1 MKKLRKW
8 WVESKTWQHVLLGIG
23 IVFGLYL
30 LAVLAVRIYNKNKIL
45 LGVSARGVYIGGLT
59 KEQAIEKLNSKTSD
73 YLSGEINYFVDGQ
86 TASLSPAAI
95 GVRFDNAAIANEAYM
110 IGRSGNLVADI
121 ITQTALP
128 FSDEQLMQV
137 NIDQQKYSQAMV
149 ELNNQIAQ
157 GSQNASYM
165 LDGPNINVQPEKSG
179 RYLDMGLAMIGL
191 TSQFSDLKKQID
203 LPIIQT
209 VPDLNQVNLIRQ
221 KDFVS
226 RLVASPVKLIYSDKS
241 WDVSQQ
247 QILAWLSKDSSY
259 VPIKK
264 DLLNRYYPIDNSWG
278 DLKINQSQLS
288 GYLTAL
294 AGQINVEA
302 IDAQLSIEGGRATVF
317 KQSRDGITLN
327 IENSVKA
334 IIEALGSGHNGTISL
349 AVDVKKADVSDENI
363 DNLGIKELISEGVT
377 YFPGSPPNRLQNVRV
392 GMSKFN
398 GILLKPN
405 QIFSFGEFLG
415 EVGPAQGYAPGLI
428 ILGDHEEKAY
438 GGGLC
443 QVSSTAY
450 RAALLAGLPILQRT
464 NHAFAISY
472 YTAPYGVPGVDAT
485 IYYPQVDMKFKNDT
499 GHHILIQTEMVGTTL
514 TFRFYGTKTKS
525 GVIRGPFYVYGNSDA
540 TKPSQ
545 TVFYRDVLDLNGKVT
560 KTDTVNTF
568 YKSSLDFPITD

>member
-23 IVFGLYL
+23 IVFALYL
-30 LAVLAVRIYNKNKIL
+30 LAVLAVRVYSKNKIL
-45 LGVSARGVYIGGLT
+45 PGVSARGVYIGGLT
-59 KEQAIEKLNSKTSD
+59 KEQAIEKLNSKTSE

-95 GVRFDNAAIANEAYM
+95 GVSFDNSVIVNEAYM

-157 GSQNASYM
+157 GSQNASYL
-165 LDGPNINVQPEKSG
+165 LDGSNINVQPEKSG

-209 VPDLNQVNLIRQ
+209 VPDLNQANLIRQ

-247 QILAWLSKDSSY
+247 QILAWLSKDSAY

-278 DLKINQSQLS
+278 DLKISQSLLS
-288 GYLTAL
+288 GYLSSL
-294 AGQINVEA
+294 AGKINVEA

-327 IENSVKA
+327 IENSIKA

-349 AVDVKKADVSDENI
+349 AVDVKKADVSDDNI
-363 DNLGIKELISEGVT
+363 DGLGIKELIGEGIS
-377 YFPGSPPNRLQNVRV
+377 YFPGSTWQRMQNIRV
-392 GMSKFN
+392 GTSKYQ
-398 GILLKPN
+398 GILIKPG
-405 QIFSFGEFLG
+405 QVFSFGEYLG
-415 EVGPAQGYAPGLI
+415 EVGAAQGYAESKV
-428 ILGDHEEKAY
+428 ILDGKQEFQY

-443 QVSSTAY
+443 QVSSTMF
-450 RAALLAGLPILQRT
+450 RAALNAGLPIVQRT
-464 NHAFAISY
+464 NHAFQVSY
-472 YTAPYGVPGVDAT
+472 YTQPYGVPGVDAT
-485 IYYPQVDMKFKNDT
+485 IYYPEVDLKFKNDT
-499 GHHILIQTEMVGTTL
+499 SKHILVQAELSGTTL
-514 TFRFYGTKTKS
+514 VFRFYGTKEKE
-525 GVIRGPFYVYGNSDA
+525 GRVRGPFFNFGSLDPNI
-540 TKPSQ
+540 PSQ
-545 TVFYRDVLDLNGKVT
+545 TTFYRDVIKDGKVL
-560 KTDTVNTF
+560 KTDTFNTY
-568 YKSSLDFPITD
+568 YKSALDFPTTN

>member
-23 IVFGLYL
+23 IVLALYF
-30 LAVLAVRIYNKNKIL
+30 LAVLAVRVYSKNKIL
-45 LGVSARGVYIGGLT
+45 PGVSARGVYIGGLT
-59 KEQAIEKLNSKTSD
+59 KEQAVEKLNSKTFE

-95 GVRFDNAAIANEAYM
+95 GVRFDNAAIANEAYL

-157 GSQNASYM
+157 GSQNASY
-165 LDGPNINVQPEKSG
+165 LLGGSNIIVQPEKSG
-179 RYLDMGLAMIGL
+179 RLLDMGLVMIGL

-209 VPDLNQVNLIRQ
+209 VPDLNQANLIRQ

-247 QILAWLSKDSSY
+247 QILAWLSKDSAY

-278 DLKINQSQLS
+278 DLKISQSLLS
-288 GYLTAL
+288 GYLSSL
-294 AGQINVEA
+294 AGKINVEA

-327 IENSVKA
+327 IENSIKA

-349 AVDVKKADVSDENI
+349 AVDVKKADVSDDNI
-363 DNLGIKELISEGVT
+363 DGLGIKELIGEGIS
-377 YFPGSPPNRLQNVRV
+377 YFPGSTWQRMQNIRV
-392 GMSKFN
+392 GTSKYQ
-398 GILLKPN
+398 GILIKPG
-405 QIFSFGEFLG
+405 QVFSFGEYLG
-415 EVGPAQGYAPGLI
+415 EVGAAQGYAESKV
-428 ILGDHEEKAY
+428 ILDGKQEFQY

-443 QVSSTAY
+443 QVSSTMF
-450 RAALLAGLPILQRT
+450 RAALNAGLPIVQRT
-464 NHAFAISY
+464 NHAFQVSY
-472 YTAPYGVPGVDAT
+472 YTQPYGVPGVDAT
-485 IYYPQVDMKFKNDT
+485 IYYPEVDLKFKNDT
-499 GHHILIQTEMVGTTL
+499 SKHILVQAELSGTTL
-514 TFRFYGTKTKS
+514 VFRFYGTKEKE
-525 GVIRGPFYVYGNSDA
+525 GRVRGPFFNFGSLDPNI
-540 TKPSQ
+540 PSQ
-545 TVFYRDVLDLNGKVT
+545 TTFYRDVIKDGKVLI
-560 KTDTVNTF
+560 TDTFNTY
-568 YKSSLDFPITD
+568 YKSALDFPTTN

>member
-23 IVFGLYL
+23 VVLALYL
-30 LAVLAVRIYNKNKIL
+30 LAVLSVRMYSKGKIL
-45 LGVSARGVYIGGLT
+45 PGVSARGVYIGGLT
-59 KEQAIEKLNSKTSD
+59 RDEAIQKLNSKTSE
-73 YLSGEINYFVDGQ
+73 YLSGTVNYFVDGQ
-86 TASLSPAAI
+86 VKTLSPTDI
-95 GVRFDNAAIANEAYM
+95 GVGFDNSAIVNEAYA
-110 IGRSGNLVADI
+110 IGRSGNLIADI
-121 ITQTALP
+121 ATQTALP
-128 FSDEQLMQV
+128 FSDEGLMQV

-149 ELNNQIAQ
+149 ELNSQIAQ
-157 GSQNASYM
+157 GSQNASY
-165 LDGPNINVQPEKSG
+165 LIDGSAINVQPEKSG

-191 TSQFSDLKKQID
+191 TSQFSNLQKQIE

-209 VPDLNQVNLIRQ
+209 SPDLNQANLNRQ

-226 RLVASPVKLIYSDKS
+226 KISASPIKLIYSDKS

-247 QILAWLSKDSSY
+247 QILSWLSKDSSY
-259 VPIKK
+259 LPIKK
-264 DLLNRYYPIDNSWG
+264 DLLNHYYPIDKIWG
-278 DLKINQSQLS
+278 DLKINETLLS
-288 GYLTAL
+288 GYLSSL
-294 AGQINVEA
+294 AGQINVDA
-302 IDAQLSIEGGRATVF
+302 IDAQLSIADGRATVF

-327 IENSVKA
+327 IQNSIKA
-334 IIEALGSGHNGTISL
+334 ITEALNNGHSGTVSL
-349 AVDVKKADVSDENI
+349 AVDIKKADVSDENI

-398 GILLKPN
+398 GILLKPD
-405 QIFSFGEFLG
+405 QIFSFGEYLG

-525 GVIRGPFYVYGNSDA
+525 GVIRGPFFVSGNSDA

-545 TVFYRDVLDLNGKVT
+545 TVFYRDVLDMSGKVT

>member
-23 IVFGLYL
+23 IVLALYL
-30 LAVLAVRIYNKNKIL
+30 LAVLAVRVYSKNKIL
-45 LGVSARGVYIGGLT
+45 PGVSARGVYIGGLT
-59 KEQAIEKLNSKTSD
+59 KEQAVEKLNSKTFE

-157 GSQNASYM
+157 GSQNASY
-165 LDGPNINVQPEKSG
+165 LLGGSNIIVQPEKSG
-179 RYLDMGLAMIGL
+179 RLLDMGLVMIGL

-209 VPDLNQVNLIRQ
+209 VPDLNQANLIRQ

-247 QILAWLSKDSSY
+247 QILAWLSKDSAY

-278 DLKINQSQLS
+278 DLKISQSLLS
-288 GYLTAL
+288 GYLSSL
-294 AGQINVEA
+294 AGKINVEA

-327 IENSVKA
+327 IENSIKA

-349 AVDVKKADVSDENI
+349 AVDVKKADVSDDNI
-363 DNLGIKELISEGVT
+363 DGLGIKELIGEGIS
-377 YFPGSPPNRLQNVRV
+377 YFPGSTWQRMQNIRV
-392 GMSKFN
+392 GTSKYQ
-398 GILLKPN
+398 GILIKPG
-405 QIFSFGEFLG
+405 QVFSFGEYLG
-415 EVGPAQGYAPGLI
+415 EVGAAQGYAESKV
-428 ILGDHEEKAY
+428 ILDGKQEFQY

-443 QVSSTAY
+443 QVSSTMF
-450 RAALLAGLPILQRT
+450 RAALNAGLPIVQRT
-464 NHAFAISY
+464 NHAFQVSY
-472 YTAPYGVPGVDAT
+472 YTQPYGVPGVDAT
-485 IYYPQVDMKFKNDT
+485 IYYPEVDLKFKNDT
-499 GHHILIQTEMVGTTL
+499 SKHILVQAELSGTTL
-514 TFRFYGTKTKS
+514 VFRFYGTKEKE
-525 GVIRGPFYVYGNSDA
+525 GRVRGPFFNFGSLDPNI
-540 TKPSQ
+540 PSQ
-545 TVFYRDVLDLNGKVT
+545 TTFYRDVIKDGKVLI
-560 KTDTVNTF
+560 TDTFNTY
-568 YKSSLDFPITD
+568 YKSALDFPTTN

>member
-23 IVFGLYL
+23 IVFVLYL
-30 LAVLAVRIYNKNKIL
+30 LAVLAVRVYSKNKIL
-45 LGVSARGVYIGGLT
+45 PGVSARGVYIGGLT
-59 KEQAIEKLNSKTSD
+59 KEQAVEKLNSKTSD
-73 YLSGEINYFVDGQ
+73 YLSGETNYFVNGQ
-86 TASLSPAAI
+86 TVSLSPAAI
-95 GVRFDNAAIANEAYM
+95 GVGFDNSVIVNEAYM

-121 ITQTALP
+121 MTQTALP

-157 GSQNASYM
+157 GSQNASYL
-165 LDGPNINVQPEKSG
+165 LDGSNINVQPEKSG
-179 RYLDMGLAMIGL
+179 RLLDMGLAMIGL

-209 VPDLNQVNLIRQ
+209 VPDLNQANLIRQ

-264 DLLNRYYPIDNSWG
+264 DLLNRYYPIDSSWG
-278 DLKINQSQLS
+278 DLKISQSLLS
-288 GYLTAL
+288 GYLSSL
-294 AGQINVEA
+294 AGKINVEA

-327 IENSVKA
+327 IENSIKA

-349 AVDVKKADVSDENI
+349 AVDVKKADVSDDNI
-363 DNLGIKELISEGVT
+363 DGLGIKELIGEGIS
-377 YFPGSPPNRLQNVRV
+377 YFPGSTWQRMQNIRV
-392 GMSKFN
+392 GTSKYQ
-398 GILLKPN
+398 GILIKPG
-405 QIFSFGEFLG
+405 QVFSFGEYLG
-415 EVGPAQGYAPGLI
+415 EVGAAQGYAESKV
-428 ILGDHEEKAY
+428 ILDGKQEFQY

-443 QVSSTAY
+443 QVSSTMF
-450 RAALLAGLPILQRT
+450 RAALNAGLPIVQRT
-464 NHAFAISY
+464 NHAFQVSY
-472 YTAPYGVPGVDAT
+472 YTQPYGVPGVDAT
-485 IYYPQVDMKFKNDT
+485 IYYPEVDLKFKNDT
-499 GHHILIQTEMVGTTL
+499 SKHILVQAELSGTTL
-514 TFRFYGTKTKS
+514 VFRFYGTKEKE
-525 GVIRGPFYVYGNSDA
+525 GRVRGPFFNFGSLDPNI
-540 TKPSQ
+540 PSQ
-545 TVFYRDVLDLNGKVT
+545 TTFYRDVIKDGKVL
-560 KTDTVNTF
+560 KTDTFNTY
-568 YKSSLDFPITD
+568 YKSALDFPTTN

>member
-30 LAVLAVRIYNKNKIL
+30 LAVLAVRIYSKNKIL
-45 LGVSARGVYIGGLT
+45 PGVSARGVYIGGLT
-59 KEQAIEKLNSKTSD
+59 KEQAVEKLNSKTSD
-73 YLSGEINYFVDGQ
+73 YLNGETNYFVDGQ
-86 TASLSPAAI
+86 TAGLNPAAI
-95 GVRFDNAAIANEAYM
+95 GVSFDNSVIVNEAYM

-121 ITQTALP
+121 MTQTALP

-157 GSQNASYM
+157 GSQNASYL
-165 LDGPNINVQPEKSG
+165 LDGSNINVQPEKSG
-179 RYLDMGLAMIGL
+179 RLLDMGLAMIGL

-209 VPDLNQVNLIRQ
+209 VPDLNQANLIRQ

-247 QILAWLSKDSSY
+247 QILAWLSKDSAY

-278 DLKINQSQLS
+278 DLKISQSQMS
-288 GYLTAL
+288 GYLSTL

-327 IENSVKA
+327 IENSIKA

-349 AVDVKKADVSDENI
+349 AVDVKKADVSDDNI
-363 DNLGIKELISEGVT
+363 DGLGIKELIGEGIS
-377 YFPGSPPNRLQNVRV
+377 YFPGSTWQRMQNIRV
-392 GMSKFN
+392 GTSKYQ
-398 GILLKPN
+398 GILIKPG
-405 QIFSFGEFLG
+405 QVFSFGEYLG
-415 EVGPAQGYAPGLI
+415 EVGAAQGYAESKV
-428 ILGDHEEKAY
+428 ILDGKQEFQY

-443 QVSSTAY
+443 QVSSTMF
-450 RAALLAGLPILQRT
+450 RAALNAGLPIVQRT
-464 NHAFAISY
+464 NHAFQVSY
-472 YTAPYGVPGVDAT
+472 YTQPYGVPGVDAT
-485 IYYPQVDMKFKNDT
+485 IYYPEVDLKFKNDT
-499 GHHILIQTEMVGTTL
+499 SKHILVQAELSGTTL
-514 TFRFYGTKTKS
+514 VFRFYGTKEKE
-525 GVIRGPFYVYGNSDA
+525 GRVRGPFFNFGSLDPNI
-540 TKPSQ
+540 PSQ
-545 TVFYRDVLDLNGKVT
+545 TTFYRDVIKDGKVL
-560 KTDTVNTF
+560 KTDTFNTY
-568 YKSSLDFPITD
+568 YKSALDFPTTN

>member
-23 IVFGLYL
+23 IVLALYL
-30 LAVLAVRIYNKNKIL
+30 LAVLAVRVYSKNKIL
-45 LGVSARGVYIGGLT
+45 PGVSARGVYIGGLT
-59 KEQAIEKLNSKTSD
+59 KEQAVEKLNSKTFE

-95 GVRFDNAAIANEAYM
+95 GVRFDNAAIANEAYL

-157 GSQNASYM
+157 GSQNASY
-165 LDGPNINVQPEKSG
+165 LLGGSNIIVQPEKSG
-179 RYLDMGLAMIGL
+179 RLLDMGLVMIGL

-209 VPDLNQVNLIRQ
+209 VPDLNQANLIRQ

-247 QILAWLSKDSSY
+247 QILAWLSKDSAY

-278 DLKINQSQLS
+278 DLKISQSLLS
-288 GYLTAL
+288 GYLSSL
-294 AGQINVEA
+294 AGKINVEA

-327 IENSVKA
+327 IENSIKA

-349 AVDVKKADVSDENI
+349 AVDVKKADVSDDNI
-363 DNLGIKELISEGVT
+363 DGLGIKELIGEGIS
-377 YFPGSPPNRLQNVRV
+377 YFPGSTWQRMQNIRV
-392 GMSKFN
+392 GTSKYQ
-398 GILLKPN
+398 GILIKPG
-405 QIFSFGEFLG
+405 QVFSFGEYLG
-415 EVGPAQGYAPGLI
+415 EVGAAQGYAESKV
-428 ILGDHEEKAY
+428 ILDGKQEFQY

-443 QVSSTAY
+443 QVSSTMF
-450 RAALLAGLPILQRT
+450 RAALNAGLPIVQRT
-464 NHAFAISY
+464 NHAFQVSY
-472 YTAPYGVPGVDAT
+472 YTQPYGVPGVDAT
-485 IYYPQVDMKFKNDT
+485 IYYPEVDLKFKNDT
-499 GHHILIQTEMVGTTL
+499 SKHILVQAELSGTTL
-514 TFRFYGTKTKS
+514 VFRFYGTKEKE
-525 GVIRGPFYVYGNSDA
+525 GRVRGPFFNFGSLDPNI
-540 TKPSQ
+540 PSQ
-545 TVFYRDVLDLNGKVT
+545 TTFYRDVIKDGKVLI
-560 KTDTVNTF
+560 TDTFNTY
-568 YKSSLDFPITD
+568 YKSALDFPTTN